1 MSTPRAAS
9 RRLVLAA
16 SLSIA
21 LVSLLPALRA
31 DAQEVRC
38 PFSTSARSFLGT
50 PTEQARCLLRPVRR
64 LGNVGPRRATLP
76 APLDQLDRP
85 IGIDRARLA
94 RFLSARGINPAALGG
109 DFSTAV
115 TAKYLVI
122 HDTSSPLLPFVSND
136 PAVAEVFPP
145 VIDTAEWTGNRLVGR
160 SDADRAHMYVNR
172 LGRGITTL
180 DFSLP
185 RRATKFETRIL
196 GAAGRGLFVHVE
208 MIQPRR
214 PNRRGIDEFSPRGGF
229 TDAALERLALVFIT
243 ASVRRGQWMIPAFH
257 CVLDVGI
264 PDAHDDPQNFDLDRW
279 AAKLNALLT
288 EIRAL
293 P

>member
-1 MSTPRAAS
+1 MSTPRAS
-9 RRLVLAA
+9 TRRRVLAA
-16 SLSIA
+16 SLSVA
-21 LVSLLPALRA
+21 LVSLLPAPRA
-31 DAQEVRC
+31 GAQETRC
-38 PFSTSARSFLGT
+38 PFNDSTRSFAGT
-50 PTEQARCLLRPVRR
+50 PSEQARCLLRPVRR

-85 IGIDRARLA
+85 IDIDRARLA

-145 VIDTAEWTGNRLVGR
+145 VIDTAEWAGNRLVGR
-160 SDADRAHMYVNR
+160 TDADKAHMFVNR
-172 LGRGITTL
+172 LGKGITTL

-185 RRATKFETRIL
+185 RRATKFETRVL

-257 CVLDVGI
+257 AVLDVGLR
-264 PDAHDDPQNFDLDRW
+264 DAHDDPQNFDLDRW